1 MTALHPFR
9 CTFRLPF
16 SSYSSSSSLGSRRL
30 RCSGDNQAPA
40 ALDTNKLLSRI
51 SIDSSAHLRGSS
63 PIGYPSRSSIFR
75 IWVPFSYQTYAKLR
89 ATYIV
94 GLVLVGAN
102 KHGFLLPDF
111 LLVLEV
117 KEKLQRE
124 HANLPIGKNG
134 RDDEEMLLWFLKDR
148 RFSVEEAAMKLS
160 MAIKWREDFGVSNL
174 CQESVQEL
182 YATGKAY
189 VHDFPDNKG
198 RPVFV
203 VVARKHFPGVVL
215 FLMHHIICEQKQ
227 EFIEDERLCVHMI
240 ENALSK
246 LPPGVEQ
253 ILGIIDLRGFRIENT
268 DIKFLKFLVLSA
280 SYHYKLCLGY
290 NICNKIDVFTRYLF
304 RQIDVFYY
312 YYPKRLG
319 QVLFVN
325 APLVFRPVWQLMKP
339 LLKSYASL
347 ARFCDMETVRK
358 EYFTESTVPPDFLD

>member
-1 MTALHPFR
+1 MMALHPVG

-16 SSYSSSSSLGSRRL
+16 SSSSSSSSFSPGSRRL
-30 RCSGDNQAPA
+30 RCAGDNQAPA
-40 ALDTNKLLSRI
+40 SLDTNK
-51 SIDSSAHLRGSS
+51 
-63 PIGYPSRSSIFR
+63 
-75 IWVPFSYQTYAKLR
+75 
-89 ATYIV
+89 
-94 GLVLVGAN
+94 
-102 KHGFLLPDF
+102 
-111 LLVLEV
+111 LVLEV

-134 RDDEEMLLWFLKDR
+134 RDDEEMLHWFLKDR
-148 RFSVEEAAMKLS
+148 RFSFEKAAMKLS
-160 MAIKWREDFGVSNL
+160 KAIKWREDFGVSNL

-203 VVARKHFPGVVL
+203 VVARKHFPG
-215 FLMHHIICEQKQ
+215 KQ
-227 EFIEDERLCVHMI
+227 EFIEDEKLCVYLI

-246 LPPGVEQ
+246 LPPGVEE
-253 ILGIIDLRGFRIENT
+253 ILGIVDLRGFRIENT
-268 DIKFLKFLVLSA
+268 DIQFLKFL
-280 SYHYKLCLGY
+280 
-290 NICNKIDVFTRYLF
+290 
-304 RQIDVFYY
+304 IDVFYY

-325 APLVFRPVWQLMKP
+325 APLVFRPVWQLIKP

-347 ARFCDMETVRK
+347 ARFCDMDTVRK